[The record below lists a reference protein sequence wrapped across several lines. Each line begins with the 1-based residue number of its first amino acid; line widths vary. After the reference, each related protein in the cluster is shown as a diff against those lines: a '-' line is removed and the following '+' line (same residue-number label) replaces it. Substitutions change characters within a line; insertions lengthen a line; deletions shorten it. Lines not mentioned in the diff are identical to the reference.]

1 MPQLSRVS
9 NYSDELLKLFLPNEY
24 LLDKGKK
31 TVGEIRNKL
40 PGELQEQI
48 RYSRWQAYAI
58 DAFKANIV
66 PDVMPYFKALVTHCI
81 TSEITPD
88 SLEALLSDDK
98 PSQALE
104 IRPQP

>member
-1 MPQLSRVS
+1 M
-9 NYSDELLKLFLPNEY
+9 PNEY

-31 TVGEIRNKL
+31 TVGEIRKEF

-58 DAFKANIV
+58 EAFQDNIAA
-66 PDVMPYFKALVTHCI
+66 DVMPYFKALVTHCI
-81 TSEITPD
+81 KPAITPD

-104 IRPQP
+104 IRPKSSP